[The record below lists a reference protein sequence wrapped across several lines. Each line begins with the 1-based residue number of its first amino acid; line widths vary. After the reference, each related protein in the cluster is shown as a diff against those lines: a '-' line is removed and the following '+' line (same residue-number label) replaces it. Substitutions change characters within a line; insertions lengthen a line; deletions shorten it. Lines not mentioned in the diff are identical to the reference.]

1 MNKLRN
7 RVKYS
12 VTASWIFKFCEFS
25 YLLYYFLIR
34 LSQLNVST
42 VKRKKNH
49 VINEETYSEIIRYHS
64 SFLNLTIQFPESGAF
79 YWSCNLLKGEV
90 SSIEPE
96 FDSDVEFRS
105 VIIVTN
111 KSRFQYYRRPREQN
125 TIKLVAV
132 HHFELRYIVL
142 VEPLNNS
149 NHVFLQRLF
158 VCILSYYD
166 QKNWY
171 PP

>member
-1 MNKLRN
+1 M
-7 RVKYS
+7 
-12 VTASWIFKFCEFS
+12 
-25 YLLYYFLIR
+25 
-34 LSQLNVST
+34 
-42 VKRKKNH
+42 
-49 VINEETYSEIIRYHS
+49 
-64 SFLNLTIQFPESGAF
+64 
-79 YWSCNLLKGEV
+79 KGEV

-111 KSRFQYYRRPREQN
+111 KSRFQDYRRPREQN

-142 VEPLNNS
+142 VEPPNNS

-166 QKNWY
+166 QKN
-171 PP
+171 